1 MPPSHPPTTSAATI
15 KAAILHLS
23 AQIVAYETAIPTLD
37 AQIAQLNAEIS
48 RADVVTAVL
57 VSGNE
62 SMLAAMGGTA
72 VRAKNR
78 PGGGVAGERGKDDGR
93 GGGVDGDGERKDRK
107 VEEKGKGKEKG
118 ERVEKK
124 VGSGEVRDRK
134 SGGGDSALLK
144 KEVTRIWTEILRLE
158 APARE
163 DGDGAA
169 AVGRV
174 HRVAGPASGG
184 LG

>member
-1 MPPSHPPTTSAATI
+1 MPPSHSPTTSAATL
-15 KAAILHLS
+15 KEAIRHLS

-48 RADVVTAVL
+48 RADAVTAVL

-78 PGGGVAGERGKDDGR
+78 PGNGVAGEMRKDDGR

-107 VEEKGKGKEKG
+107 VEGKGKGKGEK
-118 ERVEKK
+118 VEKK
-124 VGSGEVRDRK
+124 VGSEGVRDRK
-134 SGGGDSALLK
+134 SGGGDSALVK
-144 KEVTRIWTEILRLE
+144 KEVTRIWTEILRLD

-163 DGDGAA
+163 GADGAA

-184 LG
+184 WG